1 MTTHPHYIPNGFHS
15 VTPYLTVGDAAA
27 LLVFLKKAFD
37 AEEILVMRRPD
48 GSIGHAQVRVGDSM
62 IEMAQTAG
70 KWKAMRAA
78 LHFYVPDTDATYR
91 HARAAGADSLY
102 EPADMFYGERSAG
115 VVDPAGN
122 HWYISTHTEEL
133 TPDELR
139 RRAAEQKPND

>member
-1 MTTHPHYIPNGFHS
+1 MANTLHYIPNGFHS
-15 VTPYLTVGDAAA
+15 VTPYLTVADAAA
-27 LLVFLKKAFD
+27 LMAFLKKAFA

-62 IEMAQTAG
+62 IEMAQAAEQ
-70 KWKAMRAA
+70 WKPMPAA
-78 LHFYVPDTDATYR
+78 LHLYVVDTDSTYK
-91 HARAAGADSLY
+91 HAIAAGGGSIY

-122 HWYISTHTEEL
+122 HWYIATHTEEL

-139 RRAAEQKPND
+139 RRAATQQK

>member
-1 MTTHPHYIPNGFHS
+1 MSDKVHFIPNGFHS
-15 VTPYLTVGDAAA
+15 VTPYLTVADAAA
-27 LLVFLKKAFD
+27 LLAFLKKAFD

-70 KWKAMRAA
+70 KWKAMPAA
-78 LHFYVPDTDATYR
+78 LHFYVADADATYR

-102 EPADMFYGERSAG
+102 EPADMFYGERGAG

-139 RRAAEQKPND
+139 RRAAEQKQ